1 MAESGNQGGIGMWPS
16 EATASRL
23 YDIANIALIAA
34 LVIGVI
40 ATALVVWMG
49 NVKEGYLKL
58 DLARVNNEAAQA
70 KLEQERLKTQLA
82 WRDITPQQA
91 KLISD
96 SLRKTPMEIT
106 IAWISGDAEG
116 SEFSRR
122 LAQVILGA
130 GSRVTAFAPFGIF
143 GKEPHGLS
151 ISGSERE
158 EVEALARA
166 LEAGGLKPSD
176 IQISD
181 RKPDGTKYFTHLFI
195 GYREAPV
202 IIGVQQ

>member
-1 MAESGNQGGIGMWPS
+1 MKHNKP
-16 EATASRL
+16 
-23 YDIANIALIAA
+23 
-34 LVIGVI
+34 
-40 ATALVVWMG
+40 
-49 NVKEGYLKL
+49 K
-58 DLARVNNEAAQA
+58 
-70 KLEQERLKTQLA
+70 
-82 WRDITPQQA
+82 QA

-96 SLRKTPMEIT
+96 SLRNIPMEIT
-106 IAWISGDAEG
+106 VAWIAGDAEG

-122 LAQVILGA
+122 LAQVIIGA
-130 GSRVTAFAPFGIF
+130 GSQVIAFAPFGVL

-151 ISGSERE
+151 ISGSERQ

-176 IQISD
+176 IKVSD

-195 GYREAPV
+195 GYREAPA